1 MILPYQKL
9 LEISTGASPMIRGLV
24 DPKKQIQMAT
34 TDCSLHGPVYRMKA
48 AAVPS
53 RVETVAELIERF
65 ASYDFA
71 IRDDGSVLERGGCYL
86 IPLNEEIS
94 FTEHFS
100 AVFSPKSSIGRT
112 DTFVRVLCDRSPQY
126 DRTDAGY
133 RGKLYLEITPLS
145 FNVAVRPNL
154 ELTQFRVRRG
164 ECVMKGEDLALMHAR
179 YGLMYSRD
187 GKVLGQEDMEI
198 FSNSLFFHIDLDRDI
213 VGLEARANP
222 TEILDLSNVGMYD
235 PEDFWIPIKRP
246 RNKEIVLTPGKFYLL
261 TTKERV
267 RIPPEWCAEIVPY
280 DVSTGEFRSHYA
292 GFFDNGFGGKQGTH
306 VVLEVRAR
314 DVPHRLYD
322 GQRVCR
328 MVFERTLEVPEKL
341 YGTGAGSHY
350 IGAGPSL
357 PKHFKERDTFWS

>member
-1 MILPYQKL
+1 MILPHQKL

-24 DPKKQIQMAT
+24 NPEKQIQMAT
-34 TDCSLHGPVYRMKA
+34 TDCSLCGPVYRMKA

-53 RVETVAELIERF
+53 RGETVVELIDRF

-71 IRDDGSVLERGGCYL
+71 IRDEGSVLERGGCYL
-86 IPLNEEIS
+86 IPLNES
-94 FTEHFS
+94 LSLTEHFA

-112 DTFVRVLCDRSPQY
+112 DTFVRVLCDHSPQY
-126 DRTDAGY
+126 DRTDTGY
-133 RGKLYLEITPLS
+133 QGKLYLEITPLS
-145 FNVAVRPNL
+145 FNVAVHPNL

-164 ECVMKGEDLALMHAR
+164 EHVMTGEDLALMHAR

-187 GKVLGQEDMEI
+187 GRTLGQDEMEL
-198 FSNSLFFHIDLDRDI
+198 FSDSMFFHIDFDREV

-222 TEILDLSNVGMYD
+222 TEILDLSKVGHYD

-246 RNKEIVLTPGKFYLL
+246 RHKEIVLTPGKFYLL
-261 TTKERV
+261 ATKERV

-280 DVSTGEFRSHYA
+280 DVSTGEFRTHYA
-292 GFFDNGFGGKQGTH
+292 GFFDNGFGGEKGTH

-314 DVPHRLYD
+314 DVPYRLYD

-328 MVFERTLEVPEKL
+328 MVFERTVEIPTKL
-341 YGTGAGSHY
+341 YGADAGSHY
-350 IGAGPSL
+350 VDAGPSL
-357 PKHFKERDTFWS
+357 SKHFKGRDTFWR